1 MYPKEMSYQGD
12 DEAMKALD
20 EGMLNR
26 VDKRR
31 MRALVV
37 EDEIPASEELSYLI
51 HEHSQ
56 IDVVDCLEDG
66 LDVLK
71 FLQEQ
76 EVDVLFLDI
85 NIPSLD
91 GMMLAHHIG
100 KFARKPYIVFTT
112 AYKEHAAEAFE
123 LEAFDYI
130 LKPYDEK
137 RIAAMLH
144 KLELTFKR
152 DQEQTE
158 NIDSLM
164 QGENRAYRRA
174 EEHSSANDHGALRG
188 YDTRE
193 APLHTG
199 TSLAH
204 QGLEQRPISSNSPSQ
219 AADHLTGTRVN
230 LLRNDNIIV
239 TDSAD
244 IYYAEAQE
252 KVTKVYTKNGEFTMP
267 VSISDFHSRLPQ
279 DAFFRCHRSYLVN
292 LVQIREIVPWFNNT
306 YLLRLRDLEAEV
318 PVSRGKVKEFRQ
330 LMRI

>member
-1 MYPKEMSYQGD
+1 
-12 DEAMKALD
+12 
-20 EGMLNR
+20 
-26 VDKRR
+26 
-31 MRALVV
+31 MRALIV
-37 EDEIPASEELSYLI
+37 EDEILASEELNYLI
-51 HEHSQ
+51 QEHSQ
-56 IDVVDCLEDG
+56 IEVVDRLEDG

-76 EVDVLFLDI
+76 EVDVIFLDI

-100 KFARKPYIVFTT
+100 KFATKPYIVFTT

-144 KLELTFKR
+144 KLEMAFKR
-152 DQEQTE
+152 DHTPVEQHVE
-158 NIDSLM
+158 DGPAPMVDGSAA
-164 QGENRAYRRA
+164 QGDLLRERDTNSHTDRR
-174 EEHSSANDHGALRG
+174 
-188 YDTRE
+188 
-193 APLHTG
+193 
-199 TSLAH
+199 
-204 QGLEQRPISSNSPSQ
+204 I
-219 AADHLTGTRVN
+219 N

-239 TDSAD
+239 TDTAD

-279 DAFFRCHRSYLVN
+279 DTFFRCHRSYVVN
-292 LVQIREIVPWFNNT
+292 LSQIREIVPWFNNT

>member
-1 MYPKEMSYQGD
+1 
-12 DEAMKALD
+12 
-20 EGMLNR
+20 
-26 VDKRR
+26 
-31 MRALVV
+31 MRALIV
-37 EDEIPASEELSYLI
+37 EDEILASEELNYLI
-51 HEHSQ
+51 QEHSQ
-56 IDVVDCLEDG
+56 IEVVDRLEDG

-76 EVDVLFLDI
+76 EVDVIFLDI

-100 KFARKPYIVFTT
+100 KFATKPYIVFTT

-144 KLELTFKR
+144 KLEMAFKR
-152 DQEQTE
+152 DHAPVEPYVEDGPAPTA
-158 NIDSLM
+158 DGSDA
-164 QGENRAYRRA
+164 QGDLLRERDTNSHTDRR
-174 EEHSSANDHGALRG
+174 
-188 YDTRE
+188 
-193 APLHTG
+193 
-199 TSLAH
+199 
-204 QGLEQRPISSNSPSQ
+204 I
-219 AADHLTGTRVN
+219 N

-239 TDSAD
+239 TDTAD

-279 DAFFRCHRSYLVN
+279 DTFFRCHRSYVVN
-292 LVQIREIVPWFNNT
+292 LSQIREIVPWFNNT

>member
-1 MYPKEMSYQGD
+1 
-12 DEAMKALD
+12 
-20 EGMLNR
+20 
-26 VDKRR
+26 
-31 MRALVV
+31 MRALIV
-37 EDEIPASEELSYLI
+37 EDEILASEELNYLI
-51 HEHSQ
+51 QEHSQ
-56 IDVVDCLEDG
+56 IEVVDRLEDG

-76 EVDVLFLDI
+76 EVDVIFLDI

-100 KFARKPYIVFTT
+100 KFATKPYIVFTT

-144 KLELTFKR
+144 KLEMAFKR
-152 DQEQTE
+152 DHTPVEQHVEDGPATQVE
-158 NIDSLM
+158 GAAA
-164 QGENRAYRRA
+164 QGDLLRERDTNSHTDRR
-174 EEHSSANDHGALRG
+174 
-188 YDTRE
+188 
-193 APLHTG
+193 
-199 TSLAH
+199 
-204 QGLEQRPISSNSPSQ
+204 I
-219 AADHLTGTRVN
+219 N

-239 TDSAD
+239 TDTAD

-279 DAFFRCHRSYLVN
+279 DTFFRCHRSYVVN
-292 LVQIREIVPWFNNT
+292 LSQIREIVPWFNNT